1 MSDDDDL
8 FTAFAAAA
16 EAKPAAPAPAP
27 TPASPAE
34 SPKKKRARAKPKT
47 KPDGAEGAV
56 VIPAAT
62 PNAMA
67 PQKKSAHLTLRLSP
81 QIKNDLQKAAER
93 RGMNV
98 TTFLETLIQLAVE
111 ADRRAGLVP

>member
-8 FTAFAAAA
+8 FTAFAAVA
-16 EAKPAAPAPAP
+16 EAKPAAPAP

-34 SPKKKRARAKPKT
+34 PPKKKRARAKPKI

-56 VIPAAT
+56 VIPAAM
-62 PNAMA
+62 PDAMA
-67 PQKKSAHLTLRLSP
+67 PQKKTAHLTLRLSP
-81 QIKNDLQKAAER
+81 QIKDDLQKAAER

-98 TTFLETLIQLAVE
+98 TMFLETLIQLAVE